1 MTVATMTDHE
11 KELDLFQKVRG
22 YLAEW
27 MTRHKELAE
36 LKQLDHASLQQLAED
51 VGITADELLLVTL
64 AGQHGAD
71 EMPSMMRALN
81 IDPAAVDARDHAAFR
96 SMEAACA
103 TCSNKSGCRADL
115 KAGTAPEHYVSYCR
129 NTELLNALRAE
140 PEMLLS

>member
-1 MTVATMTDHE
+1 MTVASMTDHD
-11 KELDLFQKVRG
+11 KELDLFQKVRS
-22 YLAEW
+22 YLTEW
-27 MTRHKELAE
+27 KARHKELTE
-36 LKQLDHASLQQLAED
+36 LKQMDRASLQQLADD
-51 VGITADELLLVTL
+51 VGISTEELFMATL

-81 IDPAAVDARDHAAFR
+81 IDPAAVDARDHAAYR
-96 SMEAACA
+96 SMERACA

-129 NTELLNALRAE
+129 NTDLLNALRAE